1 MPGRRMVVF
10 LSHAD
15 ETALR
20 LAGSCA
26 LGAAAAGD
34 RVDVYL
40 FGPAVREAVQA
51 HGAEQDHPGAR
62 LHEAR
67 SVGTCRLIA
76 CSASVVEEKVPL
88 DDAERALDGVVGWT
102 TILEW
107 SRGVP
112 DRFFF

>member
-1 MPGRRMVVF
+1 MPERHVAVF

-15 ETALR
+15 EIALR

-26 LGAAAAGD
+26 LTAAAAGA

-40 FGPAVREAVQA
+40 FGPAVRALVEA
-51 HGAEQDHPGAR
+51 HGGEPDEPAAR

-67 SVGTCRLIA
+67 AVGSCRLVA
-76 CSASVVEEKVPL
+76 CSASLVEGKVPL
-88 DDAERALDGVVGWT
+88 HDAERTLDAVVGWP

-107 SRGVP
+107 SRGVAE
-112 DRFFF
+112 RFSF

>member
-1 MPGRRMVVF
+1 MAERRIVVF

-15 ETALR
+15 GTALR
-20 LAGSCA
+20 LAGSAA
-26 LGAAAAGD
+26 LSGAAAGD

-40 FGPAVREAVQA
+40 FGPAVRALVEAHDGEPDEPA
-51 HGAEQDHPGAR
+51 AL
-62 LHEAR
+62 LHQAR
-67 SVGTCRLIA
+67 SAGSCRLIA

-88 DDAERALDGVVGWT
+88 DLAQRTLDAVVGWPT
-102 TILEW
+102 VLEW